1 MNAIDRIRAAR
12 AELAAAEAELLGDR
26 SPAVAALAR
35 LFNAMFSDSEL
46 RRGLRYY
53 FPNVAA
59 ELPGASVS
67 PGEVVDSAVR
77 GLLLTG
83 ASAASLRPWL
93 VSERPRRV
101 AEIDTV
107 LAKWGAP

>member
-1 MNAIDRIRAAR
+1 MNAIDRIRSAR
-12 AELAAAEAELLGDR
+12 AEIAAAEAELLGDR
-26 SPAVAALAR
+26 APAVAALAH
-35 LFNAMFSDSEL
+35 LFNDMFSDSEL

-59 ELPGASVS
+59 ELPGESVS
-67 PGEVVDSAVR
+67 PREVVDSAVR
-77 GLLLTG
+77 GLLFSG